1 MEFEPDSIL
10 ATLRSEYEAVQPFG
24 KAFHSLEILN
34 ADDGNTVPDMFDIVD
49 YLRIL
54 HRFLSDRRKDYFKS
68 FEVGYSCTGTPVHR
82 LLFRMGELSELSE
95 VLQFYDVIESD
106 YD

>member
-1 MEFEPDSIL
+1 MEFEPDPIL

-82 LLFRMGELSELSE
+82 LLFRMGELASLADA
-95 VLQFYDVIESD
+95 LQSYGVIVSD

>member
-82 LLFRMGELSELSE
+82 LLFRMGELASLADA
-95 VLQFYDVIESD
+95 LQSYGVIVSD

>member
-10 ATLRSEYEAVQPFG
+10 ATLRSEYKAVKLFE
-24 KAFHSLEILN
+24 KAFQSLEILN
-34 ADDGNTVPDMFDIVD
+34 VDEGNTIPDMFDIVD

-54 HRFLSDRRKDYFKS
+54 LRFLSDRQEDYFKS
-68 FEVGYSCTGTPVHR
+68 FEVGYHYTGTPVHR
-82 LLFRMGELSELSE
+82 LLFRMGELASLADA
-95 VLQFYDVIESD
+95 LQSYGVIVSD